1 MIDPLRTGL
10 ERWGAWSKRS
20 VNRRIFA
27 ATLTVGGFTLVV
39 NLASTAKELVVAH
52 QFGTDD
58 ALDAFLIAFLLP
70 SFFVMVVT
78 GSFSSAFM
86 PTYIQVREHDGQAVA
101 QRLFSNVII
110 WSAAALIVASFLL
123 VLLAPYILPV
133 LASGFGPEKLALTRS
148 LLYVLLPALVISGF
162 AAIWR
167 GILNAGERFAL
178 AAVTPIMA
186 PVTAVVVL
194 LAMGQLWG
202 IYALAIGTV
211 GGFALEA
218 GLLAWGL
225 KRRGFYLIPRW
236 YGMDPAT
243 RQVISQYVPMVAGIF
258 LVSGTSVVDQS
269 IAAMLGSGS
278 VSALN
283 YGNKITALLTGVGSM
298 ALGTA
303 VLPYFSRMV
312 AVRDWSGIQHTL
324 KTYTRLILLATIPL
338 TLVLAYFSEPL
349 VGLLFQRGAF
359 TAADTRLVGQVQAL
373 YLLQIPCY
381 VLSMLIVRLI
391 SSLKANSLLMWGA
404 VISFFANVILDY
416 VFALWLGV
424 AGIALSTAV
433 VVSISCCY
441 LSYVLLRLMR
451 RRALFEQG

>member
-1 MIDPLRTGL
+1 
-10 ERWGAWSKRS
+10 
-20 VNRRIFA
+20 
-27 ATLTVGGFTLVV
+27 
-39 NLASTAKELVVAH
+39 
-52 QFGTDD
+52 
-58 ALDAFLIAFLLP
+58 
-70 SFFVMVVT
+70 
-78 GSFSSAFM
+78 
-86 PTYIQVREHDGQAVA
+86 
-101 QRLFSNVII
+101 
-110 WSAAALIVASFLL
+110 
-123 VLLAPYILPV
+123 
-133 LASGFGPEKLALTRS
+133 
-148 LLYVLLPALVISGF
+148 
-162 AAIWR
+162 
-167 GILNAGERFAL
+167 
-178 AAVTPIMA
+178 
-186 PVTAVVVL
+186 
-194 LAMGQLWG
+194 
-202 IYALAIGTV
+202 
-211 GGFALEA
+211 
-218 GLLAWGL
+218 
-225 KRRGFYLIPRW
+225 
-236 YGMDPAT
+236 
-243 RQVISQYVPMVAGIF
+243 MVAVLF